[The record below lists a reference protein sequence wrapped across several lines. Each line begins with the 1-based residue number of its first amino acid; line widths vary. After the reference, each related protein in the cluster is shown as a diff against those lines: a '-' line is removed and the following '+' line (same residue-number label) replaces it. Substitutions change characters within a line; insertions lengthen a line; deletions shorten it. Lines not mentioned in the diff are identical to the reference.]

1 MNTTAVQLAALE
13 ICAPAWRSLLEQ
25 ATREVFEVMLGANL
39 SPLEGQPAAEEQ
51 TVTAFVGIG
60 GDMRGVVSLIT
71 SVEAARRMASLML
84 GVPLEEDDA
93 SAWDAFGEICNMVG
107 GAFKGKLTEMYPHCV
122 LSLPTVVTGADYKIR
137 ALSNA
142 MTAETRLSFEGHL
155 FRALLEVQQ
164 PNPAM

>member
-1 MNTTAVQLAALE
+1 MKDTVLQLERLE
-13 ICAPAWRSLLEQ
+13 SCAPEWRVLLEQ
-25 ATREVFEVMLGANL
+25 ATREVFEVMLGIEL
-39 SPLEGQPAAEEQ
+39 GPEGGPPPPDDK

-71 SVEAARRMASLML
+71 SVEAAQKMAAAML
-84 GVPLEEDDA
+84 GVPPEEADG

-107 GAFKGKLTEMYPHCV
+107 GAFKGKLAEKYPHCV

-137 ALSNA
+137 VLSNGI
-142 MTAETRLSFEGHL
+142 TAEMRLSFEGHL

-164 PNPAM
+164 QSAAG